1 MNEILKAM
9 KERRSVRAFKSELP
23 PRELLDA
30 VVEAGV
36 YAASGHGAQSP
47 IVLAVT
53 NPELMAKLRK
63 DNCKIGGWG
72 PDFDPFY
79 GAPAALIVLADK
91 SAPTHVYDG
100 ALVMG
105 NMMLAAHSLG
115 LATCWIHRAKKEFET
130 PDYKAL
136 LKSLGVEGDYEG
148 IGHCAIGYAAK
159 APGAP
164 APRKANRVY
173 RID

>member
-23 PRELLDA
+23 PREQLDA
-30 VVEAGV
+30 VVEAGL
-36 YAASGHGAQSP
+36 YAASGHGGQSP
-47 IVLAVT
+47 IILAVT

-115 LATCWIHRAKKEFET
+115 LATCWIHRAKEEFET

-136 LKSLGVEGDYEG
+136 LKSLGVEG

-159 APGAP
+159 EPGAP

-173 RID
+173 KID

>member
-79 GAPAALIVLADK
+79 GAPRRAD
-91 SAPTHVYDG
+91 
-100 ALVMG
+100 
-105 NMMLAAHSLG
+105 
-115 LATCWIHRAKKEFET
+115 R
-130 PDYKAL
+130 
-136 LKSLGVEGDYEG
+136 
-148 IGHCAIGYAAK
+148 
-159 APGAP
+159 
-164 APRKANRVY
+164 PRR
-173 RID
+173 